1 MVTSNM
7 FIPELRQKQ
16 GWRHEKMKLESTQ
29 INDSELQ
36 ELESQTRGRVGGG
49 RGLRH
54 PPPKK
59 TLKFQNTAEKLAAD
73 PSGGRSKMMVCKSK
87 HSISG
92 SLSLRCTA
100 GQEEPTHSSGLET
113 PCLKRANRPLE

>member
-1 MVTSNM
+1 MFTMVTSNM

-29 INDSELQ
+29 INDSKLQ

-59 TLKFQNTAEKLAAD
+59 NPQIPKHCRET
-73 PSGGRSKMMVCKSK
+73 SSRS
-87 HSISG
+87 IW
-92 SLSLRCTA
+92 R
-100 GQEEPTHSSGLET
+100 
-113 PCLKRANRPLE
+113 